1 MFSHHT
7 PRSQGM
13 KEDLD
18 YNKDGQISHGE
29 FVQYWQEEVRNGHEK
44 AAGVTEMYREMIET
58 MERNEAE
65 LSNMVTSWFELY
77 DLDGDGKISEEE
89 FMQVGSM
96 VGTTLED
103 IQRDWLALKSD
114 AGAHKDGTVHLH
126 QFLQHWRKRVSAGLS
141 LTKVARGLEHV
152 SARLEEVRQTE
163 LLHTLR
169 RWFAIVDAN
178 DDGVIDS
185 AEFSA
190 IKHIQMQ
197 CRSFFQQSPSCRRQD
212 LKIEWEALADVQ
224 TRQDAVVTEEAFVKF
239 WIEQVASG
247 RHKAED
253 VAAQCAQLA
262 RDLRITAI
270 AKKGESLGLARLLNA
285 VLSTKQAM
293 DSPSKVRAE
302 LRVVDEWFE
311 NDVEPIIAGW
321 FSALECN
328 KALTEEIYMNAL
340 ESDSLALGEEDV
352 RYLRDSWVHLKAQML
367 ASGQGTVTKDVFF
380 SFWHCTILDTFKAM
394 SSREKGW
401 RAVQGIVPI
410 CKESLR
416 SIDRPFWV
424 PAFFKVLSL

>member
-1 MFSHHT
+1 MTMAFLDAYLHCLTVIIINMT
-7 PRSQGM
+7 PLLC
-13 KEDLD
+13 DL
-18 YNKDGQISHGE
+18 
-29 FVQYWQEEVRNGHEK
+29 F
-44 AAGVTEMYREMIET
+44 
-58 MERNEAE
+58 
-65 LSNMVTSWFELY
+65 
-77 DLDGDGKISEEE
+77 
-89 FMQVGSM
+89 
-96 VGTTLED
+96 
-103 IQRDWLALKSD
+103 
-114 AGAHKDGTVHLH
+114 
-126 QFLQHWRKRVSAGLS
+126 
-141 LTKVARGLEHV
+141 
-152 SARLEEVRQTE
+152 
-163 LLHTLR
+163 
-169 RWFAIVDAN
+169 
-178 DDGVIDS
+178 
-185 AEFSA
+185 
-190 IKHIQMQ
+190 
-197 CRSFFQQSPSCRRQD
+197 RSFFQQSPSCRRQD

-270 AKKGESLGLARLLNA
+270 AKKG
-285 VLSTKQAM
+285 
-293 DSPSKVRAE
+293 
-302 LRVVDEWFE
+302 
-311 NDVEPIIAGW
+311 W

-367 ASGQGTVTKDVFF
+367 ASGQGTVTKDVFV